1 MSSVNTGVSM
11 KVSFI
16 GKDYVSDVY
25 KSMTYYHYGLA
36 AGVWTVCLRRAIT
49 VSEGLEAGTTWVNT
63 YRSTDYTMPFGGYKV
78 RRLGRSGAWE
88 GRTGSRRSR
97 LDYLQTK
104 SVWYHAGGDVA
115 NPYVR
120 R

>member
-1 MSSVNTGVSM
+1 MSLVNTGVSM

-16 GKDYVSDVY
+16 RKGYAIDVLSLRSGGRRLDRVPAASD
-25 KSMTYYHYGLA
+25 YGL
-36 AGVWTVCLRRAIT
+36 GR
-49 VSEGLEAGTTWVNT
+49 LEAGTIWVNT

-88 GRTGSRRSR
+88 RRTGSRRSR

-104 SVWYHAGGDVA
+104 SVWYHARGDVA
-115 NPYVR
+115 NPHVR